1 MSNVMQEVL
10 DLLDLEIIEAGLFR
24 GISHNIVGKNV
35 FGGQVLGQALMAA
48 GRTVEDRLA
57 HSLHGYF
64 LRAGDTR
71 APIVYQVERIRD
83 GKSFATRN
91 VKAIQHGE
99 IIFIMSASF
108 AIAEEGLEHYQP
120 MPSVDGPDG
129 IPSETE
135 LRQKIAPMIP
145 EKVREAFARERPI
158 EIRPVNPVNPFAPQK
173 QEAKRLQWMRA
184 QNRLPD
190 DPFLHQCVL
199 AFASDFALMG
209 TAMLPHGVSFMQNNM
224 QAASIDHS
232 MWFHRPFRM
241 DEWLLYEMDAPNAS
255 SSRGMNRGLIYAQDG
270 RLIASTAQEG
280 LMRLREVPEKY

>member
-10 DLLDLEIIEAGLFR
+10 DLLNLETIEAGLFR
-24 GISHNIVGKNV
+24 GPSHNIVGKNV

-48 GRTVEDRLA
+48 GRTVDGRLA

-64 LRAGDTR
+64 LRAGDTTS
-71 APIVYQVERIRD
+71 PIVYQVEKIRD

-108 AIAEEGLEHYQP
+108 AVQEDGLEHQSE
-120 MPSVDGPDG
+120 MPQVEGPDG
-129 IPSETE
+129 VLSETE
-135 LRQKIAPMIP
+135 LRQKVAPMIP
-145 EKVREAFARERPI
+145 EKIRNAFARERPI
-158 EIRPVNPVNPFAPQK
+158 EIRPINPVNPFAPVK
-173 QEAKRLQWMRA
+173 QEAKRYHWMRA
-184 QNRLPD
+184 QSRLPD
-190 DPFLHQCVL
+190 DPLLHQCVL

-232 MWFHRPFRM
+232 MWFHRPFRA
-241 DEWLLYEMDAPNAS
+241 DEWLLYDMDAPNAS
-255 SSRGMNRGLIYAQDG
+255 SSRGMNRGLIYSQDG
-270 RLIASTAQEG
+270 RLVASTAQEG

>member
-10 DLLDLEIIEAGLFR
+10 DLLELEVIEAGLFR
-24 GISHNIVGKNV
+24 GQSRNLVGKNV

-48 GRTVEDRLA
+48 GRTVEGRLA
-57 HSLHGYF
+57 HSMHAYF
-64 LRAGDTR
+64 LRAGDTT
-71 APIVYQVERIRD
+71 APIVYQVESIRD

-99 IIFIMSASF
+99 IIFTLSASF
-108 AIAEEGLEHYQP
+108 AVHEEGLEHQSD
-120 MPSVDGPDG
+120 MPQVAGPEG

-145 EKVREAFARERPI
+145 EKIRAVFVRERPI
-158 EIRPVNPVNPFAPQK
+158 EIRPINPVNPFAPVK
-173 QEAKRLQWMRA
+173 QEAVRHQWMRA
-184 QNRLPD
+184 QNPLPD
-190 DPFLHQCVL
+190 DPLLHQCIL

-224 QAASIDHS
+224 QAASLDHA
-232 MWFHRPFRM
+232 MWFHRDFRV
-241 DEWLLYEMDAPNAS
+241 DEWLLYEMDSPNAS
-255 SSRGMNRGLIYAQDG
+255 ASRGMNFGRIFTQDG
-270 RLIASTAQEG
+270 KLVATVAQEG